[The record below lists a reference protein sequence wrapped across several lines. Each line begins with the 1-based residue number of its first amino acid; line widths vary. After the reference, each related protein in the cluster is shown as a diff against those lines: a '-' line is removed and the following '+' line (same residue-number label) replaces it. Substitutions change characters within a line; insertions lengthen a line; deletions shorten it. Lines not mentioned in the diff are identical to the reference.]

1 MTLKKYMYSLG
12 LGVKETMAYRADFW
26 LGLVSAAFP
35 ITIQFFMWQALFKGA
50 GTGELFGRDYGQM
63 LAYSVSAAILW
74 RLLRTGF
81 EYDINEDIKNGGL
94 SKYVIRP
101 VGYLP
106 YRLCCFVGQ
115 KLGVLLGGLSLM
127 ALALAGVGLY
137 FHASPV
143 NLYGVL
149 MFLPTLLGALILNFL
164 IFFCVGMW
172 AFWLSEIGFLFEAV
186 RIVIVV
192 LSGGIFPLEIFGDT
206 VCGLLKFLPF
216 AYAVG
221 FPVDVLVGTVHGPA
235 VITGLLSQ
243 MIWIGLMLVISGYLW
258 NLGSKKFLAAGG

>member
-1 MTLKKYMYSLG
+1 MTLRKYLYSLG

-26 LGLVSAAFP
+26 LGIVSAGFP
-35 ITIQFFMWQALFKGA
+35 ILIQVFMWQALYAGA
-50 GTGELFGRDYGQM
+50 GTSQLYGRNHAQM

-106 YRLCCFVGQ
+106 YRLSCFLGQ
-115 KLGVLLGGLSLM
+115 KIGVLLGGLLLM
-127 ALALAGVGLY
+127 ALALIGVGLA
-137 FHASPV
+137 FQTMPV
-143 NLYGVL
+143 TLGGVL
-149 MFLPTLLGALILNFL
+149 LFFPALLGALVLNFL

-206 VCGLLKFLPF
+206 ICRILKCLPF
-216 AYAVG
+216 SYAVG
-221 FPVDVLVGTVHGPA
+221 FPVDVLGGTLSGTA
-235 VITGLLSQ
+235 VLSGLCMQLV
-243 MIWIGLMLVISGYLW
+243 WIGLMILLSTFLW
-258 NLGSKKFLAAGG
+258 KQGSSKYLAAGG